1 MKYRVLK
8 LRFQTAVHFGTGG
21 LTTTGYTVMADTLFS
36 ALCVEAVRDGRSI
49 TAFIERVR
57 EGHIRIS
64 DAMPFIGERLYIP
77 RPLLEINVD
86 REGDSSA
93 KKALKKLPYIPA
105 ERLGD
110 YLAGKMDAAEEATLF
125 HQGLGEEHF
134 REKASISDV
143 EQTRPYGMNT
153 FRFKEGSGLYILLG
167 YDCEEDY
174 LEFSEM
180 IELLSY
186 AGIGGKISA
195 GYGKFSVISTACP
208 ETVTERMKEAPWHTF
223 MTLSVSLPLE
233 EELED
238 VAAKAQYHLI
248 KRSGWLS
255 PGTEAVRKRTDI
267 YMFEAGAICE
277 SRYKGDLYDLSEEDA
292 HPVFRYGYP
301 MFMGVI

>member
-36 ALCVEAVRDGRSI
+36 ALCVEAVRNGRDL
-49 TAFIERVR
+49 TAFVERVK
-57 EGHIRIS
+57 ESHIRIS

-77 RPLLEINVD
+77 RPLMEID
-86 REGDSSA
+86 LDIEGDSSA

-105 ERLGD
+105 EKLRD
-110 YLAGKMDAAEEATLF
+110 YLAGKMDAEEEASLF
-125 HQGLGEEHF
+125 HQELGEEYF
-134 REKASISDV
+134 LEKMPILDV
-143 EQTRPYGMNT
+143 EQTEPYRISC

-174 LEFSEM
+174 FEFSEM

-186 AGIGGKISA
+186 AGIGGKVSA
-195 GYGKFSVISTACP
+195 GYGKFSVTSIACP
-208 ETVTERMKEAPWHTF
+208 ETLTERMKEAHWHTF

-233 EELED
+233 EELENI
-238 VAAKAQYHLI
+238 AATAQYHLI

-255 PGTEAVRKRTDI
+255 PGTEAIRKRTDI

-277 SRYKGDLYDLSEEDA
+277 NRYKGDLYDLSEGDT